1 MKKIGLLGGSFDPP
15 HRGHLFISNEAKKVL
30 QLDEIWWLVTPQ
42 NPLKIS
48 KPATYEERL
57 QNCKQITKNFPI
69 KILEVEKKI
78 KSQYSYQTIKFLIQ
92 YYKNIKFFWLMG
104 ADNLVNFHK
113 WQKWQS
119 IFYII
124 SIVIF
129 RRHGYNSKA
138 LKSYAAV
145 SAAKVTLEAIT
156 RSIALEYA
164 RFGIR
169 ANCIQ
174 AGVTNTASLRMIPAS
189 DDIKKYSL
197 LRNPFDRLTLP
208 EDVANVVYLLTKDEA
223 EWINGTIIPVDGGE
237 HISL

>member
-30 QLDEIWWLVTPQ
+30 HLDEIWWLVTPQ

-104 ADNLVNFHK
+104 ADNLVNFHE
-113 WQKWQS
+113 WEKWQS
-119 IFYII
+119 IFHII

-129 RRHGYNSKA
+129 RRHGYNTNA
-138 LKSYAAV
+138 LKSV
-145 SAAKVTLEAIT
+145 AAKKFIHHKYICLLYTSPSPRDRT
-156 RSIALEYA
+156 RS
-164 RFGIR
+164 
-169 ANCIQ
+169 
-174 AGVTNTASLRMIPAS
+174 RMPSSA
-189 DDIKKYSL
+189 
-197 LRNPFDRLTLP
+197 
-208 EDVANVVYLLTKDEA
+208 
-223 EWINGTIIPVDGGE
+223 
-237 HISL
+237 